1 MYIPEKYMCIPVKIC
16 VHFSKKS
23 MHIPVKICVH
33 FITYYTKGFV
43 SLLSDVKT
51 DMLHKEV
58 FEWTKKYGPVIKLQF
73 GKFFYFILYILLV
86 SYHRLYMTFNYFHQN
101 SWDASRRPYTT
112 DVLAHWI
119 VISENLHWDR
129 KSKIFS
135 YTPDSDI

>member
-1 MYIPEKYMCIPVKIC
+1 MYTSVIKSMYNPVKKYLIYMYIPEKYMCIPVKICVHFSKKSMHIPVMIC

-73 GKFFYFILYILLV
+73 GKFFLFYFIHFTCI
-86 SYHRLYMTFNYFHQN
+86 
-101 SWDASRRPYTT
+101 
-112 DVLAHWI
+112 
-119 VISENLHWDR
+119 IS
-129 KSKIFS
+129 
-135 YTPDSDI
+135 